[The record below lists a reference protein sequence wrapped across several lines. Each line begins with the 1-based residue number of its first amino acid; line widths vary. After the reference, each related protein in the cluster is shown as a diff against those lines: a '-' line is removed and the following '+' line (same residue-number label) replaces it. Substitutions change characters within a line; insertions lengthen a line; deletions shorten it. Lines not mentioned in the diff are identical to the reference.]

1 MCMADFNDGLVV
13 KLGLEPDEPL
23 SPTKLAR
30 QNSSLR
36 EQARRRRL
44 AHFTPLGLWA
54 VGLGSAARR
63 AARASVPAASATR
76 RDARHLFPLWPCTLA

>member
-36 EQARRRRL
+36 RSIR
-44 AHFTPLGLWA
+44 
-54 VGLGSAARR
+54 V
-63 AARASVPAASATR
+63 
-76 RDARHLFPLWPCTLA
+76 